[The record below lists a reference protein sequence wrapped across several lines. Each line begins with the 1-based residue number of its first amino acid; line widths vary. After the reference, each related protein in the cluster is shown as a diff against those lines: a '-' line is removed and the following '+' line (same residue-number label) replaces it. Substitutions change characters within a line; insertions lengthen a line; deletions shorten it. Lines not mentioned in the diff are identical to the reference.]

1 MTTKYRFFPHV
12 SLERKPHRGWQWL
25 LACIGLILFQPMTA
39 HAADIAC
46 RVVGVADGD
55 TLNCLTA
62 SKQNLRVRL
71 HQIDAPERG
80 QPFSNASR
88 KALADLV
95 AGKQVLLQSAGQ
107 DRYGRV
113 LATVQVQ
120 GLNVNQQLVRQG
132 HAWAYRQYLVD
143 RRYLQLEAQARS
155 ETLGLWSQPG
165 AIYPADYR
173 KGIRSAAQNS
183 IVLDAPA
190 PRTRLLPLMGAGQGS
205 HCGSKRFC
213 NQMNSCAEAR
223 YYLNQCGITRLDRDG
238 DGIPC
243 ENLCTSR

>member
-1 MTTKYRFFPHV
+1 MSLLRRF
-12 SLERKPHRGWQWL
+12 L
-25 LACIGLILFQPMTA
+25 LLPVAAVLWTA
-39 HAADIAC
+39 ALPSTVHAADISC
-46 RVVGVADGD
+46 RVVNVADGD

-80 QPFSNASR
+80 QPFSHASR
-88 KALADLV
+88 RALADLV
-95 AGKQVLLQSAGQ
+95 ACRQVVLQQAGK

-113 LATVQVQ
+113 LATVQIQ
-120 GLNVNQQLVRQG
+120 GVNVNRQLVRQG

-143 RRYLQLEAQARS
+143 PGYLQLEALARS

-173 KGIRSAAQNS
+173 KGIRSAAQGS

-190 PRTRLLPLMGAGQGS
+190 PSTRLLPLMGAGQGS
-205 HCGSKRFC
+205 QCGSKRFC
-213 NQMNSCAEAR
+213 NQMSSCAEAR
-223 YYLNQCGITRLDRDG
+223 HYLTQCGITRLDRDG

-243 ENLCTSR
+243 ENLCTAR